1 VILKIMKKMMYKLSK
16 EELEYLWTK
25 IEYSKKKKAIEI
37 ENELFDLLKGDKKT
51 FTEKEFMKILNSLE
65 YSFKNKLK
73 NDTINNEFFLS
84 IQEKLPSNW
93 IGVKFSNI
101 KQHKKKIEKNKKLE
115 NLTHYDDF
123 LYL

>member
-1 VILKIMKKMMYKLSK
+1 MMYKLSK